1 MTLFSRLLIGIAA
14 FATAAPAFAADYDP
28 PIVVD
33 QAPEYQPVEIGN
45 GWYLR
50 GDVGYAV
57 RTSTGPVTY
66 RTFTAPNIYGAAAF
80 DTEAITTGFNYGVGA
95 GYRFTDYLRAD
106 ATIERINGRFA
117 GTTTS
122 ATPCLPTAPYV
133 GTTCRSED
141 ASSFVGGVGM
151 VNAYADLGT
160 ISGFTP
166 YVGAGVGLAYLR
178 WNSLTNTTYCVDG
191 GTVCPAGLIDVTNH
205 TGYANW
211 RMTWALMAG
220 MSYDMSK
227 NTKIDFGYKYRSVAG
242 GNMFNF
248 DAASIAAGASG
259 VQGTDGGFSQHEIKV
274 GLRYELW

>member
-1 MTLFSRLLIGIAA
+1 MTQFKRIFLGAAALFAA
-14 FATAAPAFAADYDP
+14 TPALAADYDP

-57 RTSTGPVTY
+57 SVSTGTVSY
-66 RTFTAPNIYGAAAF
+66 RTFTAPNTYGAAVF
-80 DTEAITTGFNYGVGA
+80 DTARISTGLNYGVGF

-106 ATIERINGRFA
+106 FTGERINGRFA

-141 ASSFVGGVGM
+141 ASSFVGGAAM

-166 YVGAGVGLAYLR
+166 YVGAGAGLTYLR
-178 WNSLTNTTYCVDG
+178 WNSLTNSTFCVDG
-191 GTVCPAGLIDVTNH
+191 GVVCPAGLIATTAHDGN
-205 TGYANW
+205 ASW
-211 RMTWALMAG
+211 RFTWALMAG
-220 MSYDMSK
+220 MSYDMTK
-227 NTKIDFGYKYRSVAG
+227 NTKLDFGYKYRRVSG
-242 GNMFNF
+242 GNMFQF
-248 DAASIAAGASG
+248 DAASVAAGASG
-259 VQGTDGGFSQHEIKV
+259 VQGTDSGFSQHEFKV